1 MSRYSDLS
9 ALVNP
14 ASIALVGAS
23 DRAGSIGA
31 HTLTNLTEYSNFE
44 GELYLVNPARDSVGG
59 RPCHRSVSALPRV
72 PDVVIVAVP
81 ANAVMPVL
89 RECADRGVPFAI
101 VFTSGFGETGDE
113 GRLAELEMARIAR
126 NSGMRIYG
134 PNVPGLANINRRLGM
149 SFSPAFRLDQRS
161 GPIGLVTQGGGLGR
175 TFMQAMD
182 RGIGVGLF
190 ASTGNEVDLGISDF
204 IHYMADAPDIQVIAT
219 VIEGVRDGARFAEAA
234 LHAARRGKPIVAL
247 KIGRSEYGV
256 KAAQSHTASISGSA
270 EVNSAVFRQL
280 GIIEVDEMDELIDM
294 AALLARAQP
303 RTGRG
308 SDGVAVFTYSGGT
321 AALAADAVGF
331 SGLRLAK
338 FSAHTQERLNQ
349 LLPKYAA
356 IDNPVDTTAEIL
368 TDTEVGYAVLS
379 AVARD
384 PDVGLILFPF
394 PVEYG
399 RITTEVAQGAVRVQQ
414 ETDTPILTVW
424 MSDRLGEGY
433 SRLIEGGMMPAR
445 SLLKSVRAIG
455 RWLDHGRWREGF
467 DSSWLPRLFA
477 GTPATRQ
484 PHTEPQAKAR
494 LGAAGITVPAGQ
506 VVTSADAAV
515 RAAQKVGYPVV
526 AKVVSRDITHKS
538 DVGGV
543 QVRLE
548 DEAAVRTAWDAI
560 HASVHRLAPTAAI
573 DGLLIERMAASGGVE
588 AVIGVHRDP
597 VFGHIIT
604 FGLGGVNI
612 ELFKD
617 VSRRML
623 PLTAREARAMVAET
637 RCFRLLDGYRGRP
650 RADIDALCATLMAVS
665 DYVTRHA
672 EAIEELELNPL
683 WIGPQGAGTSAL
695 DAVLVTSQEIQA

>member
-1 MSRYSDLS
+1 MSWYSDLS

-31 HTLTNLTEYSNFE
+31 HTLANLTEHSSFE
-44 GELYLVNPARDSVGG
+44 GELYLVNPTRDSVAG
-59 RPCHRSVSALPRV
+59 RPCHRSVTGLPQV
-72 PDVVIVAVP
+72 PDVAIVAVP
-81 ANAVMPVL
+81 AGAVLPVL
-89 RECADRGVPFAI
+89 HECATRGVPFAI

-113 GRLAELEMARIAR
+113 GKRAELEMARIAR
-126 NSGMRIYG
+126 DSGMRIYG
-134 PNVPGLANINRRLGM
+134 PNVPGLANINRRIGM
-149 SFSPAFRLDQRS
+149 SFSPAFRMDQRS

-190 ASTGNEVDLGISDF
+190 ASTGNEADLGISDF
-204 IHYMADAPDIQVIAT
+204 IRYMADAPDIRVIAT
-219 VIEGVRDGARFAEAA
+219 VIEGVRDGAKFAEAA
-234 LHAARRGKPIVAL
+234 LYAARCGKPIVAM

-256 KAAQSHTASISGSA
+256 KAAQSHTASIAGSA

-280 GIIEVDEMDELIDM
+280 GIIEVDEIDELIDT
-294 AALLARAQP
+294 AAFLARARP
-303 RTGRG
+303 HTGQGR
-308 SDGVAVFTYSGGT
+308 DGVVVFTYSGGT

-331 SGLRLAK
+331 SGLRLAQ
-338 FSAHTQERLNQ
+338 FSTQTRERLSE
-349 LLPKYAA
+349 LLPDYAA

-368 TDTEVGYAVLS
+368 TDPDVGYEVLT
-379 AVARD
+379 VIARD
-384 PDVGLILFPF
+384 PDVGVILFPF

-414 ETDTPILTVW
+414 ETDIPIATVW
-424 MSDRLGEGY
+424 MTDRLGEGY

-445 SLLKSVRAIG
+445 SLLKSVRTIG
-455 RWLDHGRWREGF
+455 SWLNYGRWREGF
-467 DSSWLPRLFA
+467 DSSWTPRALA
-477 GTPATRQ
+477 GAPAACQ
-484 PHTEPQAKAR
+484 SHTEPQAKSW
-494 LGAAGITVPAGQ
+494 LGSAGISVPAGR
-506 VVTSADAAV
+506 VATSADDAV
-515 RAAQKVGYPVV
+515 RAAQELGFPVV

-543 QVRLE
+543 QVGLK
-548 DEAAVRTAWDAI
+548 DEAAVRASWEAI
-560 HASVHRLAPTAAI
+560 HTSLRRLAPTAGI
-573 DGLLIERMAASGGVE
+573 DGLLIERMAAPGGVE

-623 PLTAREARAMVAET
+623 PLSTREARAMVEET
-637 RCFRLLDGYRGRP
+637 RCFRLLDGYRSRP
-650 RADIDALCATLMAVS
+650 RADIDALCATLVSVS
-665 DYVTRHA
+665 DYVTRNA

-683 WIGPQGAGTSAL
+683 WVGPQGAGTCAL
-695 DAVLVTSQEIQA
+695 DAVLITSQELQ

>member
-1 MSRYSDLS
+1 MTRFTDLS

-31 HTLTNLTEYSNFE
+31 HTLANLTEYSDFD
-44 GELYLVNPARDSVGG
+44 GELYLVNPTRDSVGG
-59 RPCHRSVSALPRV
+59 RPCHRSVSALPKV

-81 ANAVMPVL
+81 LQAVMAVL
-89 RECADRGVPFAI
+89 RECADKGVPFAI
-101 VFTSGFGETGDE
+101 VFTSGFGEAGE
-113 GRLAELEMARIAR
+113 QGQQAQLEMARIAR
-126 NSGMRIYG
+126 ESGMRIYG

-175 TFMQAMD
+175 NFMQAMD

-190 ASTGNEVDLGISDF
+190 ASTGNEADLGISDF
-204 IHYMADAPDIQVIAT
+204 IRYMADAPDIKVIAT
-219 VIEGVRDGARFAEAA
+219 VIEGVRDGALFAEAA
-234 LHAARRGKPIVAL
+234 LHAARQGKPIVAL
-247 KIGRSEYGV
+247 KIGRSEYGQN
-256 KAAQSHTASISGSA
+256 AAKSHTASIAGSA

-280 GIIEVDEMDELIDM
+280 GIIEVDELDELIDT
-294 AALLARAQP
+294 AALLSRALPQS
-303 RTGRG
+303 GRG
-308 SDGVAVFTYSGGT
+308 DGVAVFTYSGGT

-331 SGLRLAK
+331 SGLRLAQ
-338 FSAHTQERLNQ
+338 FSPETRQRLAG
-349 LLPKYAA
+349 LLPDFAA

-368 TDTEVGYAVLS
+368 TDTEVGYSVLTT
-379 AVARD
+379 VARD
-384 PDVGLILFPF
+384 PDVRLILFPF

-414 ETDTPILTVW
+414 ETDVPIVTVW

-433 SRLIEGGMMPAR
+433 ARLVEGGMMPAR

-455 RWLDHGRWREGF
+455 RWLDHGAWRETF
-467 DSSWLPRLFA
+467 DPSWSPRLLA
-477 GTPATRQ
+477 GTPETVHT
-484 PHTEPQAKAR
+484 HTEAQAKAW
-494 LGAAGITVPAGQ
+494 LGAAGIPVPQGE
-506 VVTSADAAV
+506 VVRSADEAVNAA
-515 RAAQKVGYPVV
+515 RRLGFPVV
-526 AKVVSRDITHKS
+526 AKVVSADITHKS

-543 QVRLE
+543 VVGLN
-548 DEAAVRTAWDAI
+548 DEAAVRAAWQSI
-560 HASVHRLAPTAAI
+560 HGKLSQLAPQARI

-623 PLTAREARAMVAET
+623 PLTASEARAMVEET
-637 RCFRLLDGYRGRP
+637 RCYRLLDGYRGRP
-650 RADIDALCATLMAVS
+650 RADVDALCATLLAVS

-672 EAIEELELNPL
+672 DRVEELELNPL
-683 WIGPQGAGTSAL
+683 WVGPQGAGTCAL
-695 DAVLVTSQEIQA
+695 DAVLVSSQEMPA